1 MLTVALTGGLASGKS
16 TVGRVFAS
24 LGCCLIEADAI
35 GHAVLAP
42 DGEAYPSVVA
52 EFGPGILTT
61 DGSIDRRALAAIVFA
76 DPARLAVLNSL
87 VHPHVRARVRHLLD
101 DFKAQSPQGIAIVEA
116 AIHIETGGYRDYD
129 RVVLAYCRPEQQV
142 ERAMARDRMTREEA
156 LARLARQ
163 MPLADK
169 QKFAHYVIDTSGTK
183 EATAHQTQSVYHQLR
198 SIEE

>member
-16 TVGRVFAS
+16 TVGRIFES

-42 DGEAYPSVVA
+42 GGEAYTSVVA
-52 EFGPGILTT
+52 GFSPGILTA

-76 DPARLAVLNSL
+76 DPGRLTVLNSL
-87 VHPHVRARVRHLLD
+87 VHPHVRARVRRLLD
-101 DFKAQSPQGIAIVEA
+101 DFKARSPKGIAVVEA

-129 RVVLAYCRPEQQV
+129 RVVLAYCRPEQQL
-142 ERAMARDRMTREEA
+142 ERAMARDRMTREDA

-163 MPLADK
+163 MPLAGK
-169 QKFAHYVIDTSGTK
+169 QKFAHFVIDTSGEK
-183 EATAHQTQSVYHQLR
+183 EATAHQTQSIYHQLR